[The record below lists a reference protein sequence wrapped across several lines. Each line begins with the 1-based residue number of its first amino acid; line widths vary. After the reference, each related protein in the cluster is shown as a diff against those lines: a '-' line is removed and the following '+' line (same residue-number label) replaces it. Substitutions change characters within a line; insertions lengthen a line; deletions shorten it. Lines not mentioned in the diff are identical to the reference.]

1 MVSPCRQ
8 PPRPAMRKIV
18 PGSAFSVS
26 NIFDRQARS
35 KCLTAAVPL
44 LRLLVLLQ
52 AEAVRR
58 PQRRCGQRAVEMG
71 MEPPGQ
77 IAARIAAARVRA
89 SA

>member
-8 PPRPAMRKIV
+8 PPPSALGKLV
-18 PGSAFSVS
+18 PVSAFSMS
-26 NIFDRQARS
+26 NIFGRQGRS
-35 KCLTAAVPL
+35 KRLTAAAPL
-44 LRLLVLLQ
+44 LRLFVLLQ

-77 IAARIAAARVRA
+77 MAARIAAARVRA

>member
-1 MVSPCRQ
+1 M
-8 PPRPAMRKIV
+8 
-18 PGSAFSVS
+18 S
-26 NIFDRQARS
+26 NIFDRLDRS
-35 KCLTAAVPL
+35 KRLTAGVPL
-44 LRLLVLLQ
+44 LRLFVLLQ

-77 IAARIAAARVRA
+77 IAARIAAAHVRA

>member
-1 MVSPCRQ
+1 MVSFCRR
-8 PPRPAMRKIV
+8 PPRPANRKMGPV
-18 PGSAFSVS
+18 PVFSMS
-26 NIFDRQARS
+26 NIFGRQGPS
-35 KCLTAAVPL
+35 KRLTAGASL
-44 LRLLVLLQ
+44 LRLLMLLQ

-77 IAARIAAARVRA
+77 IAARIAAAHVRA

>member
-1 MVSPCRQ
+1 MVSPRRK
-8 PPRPAMRKIV
+8 PPRPAIRRIV
-18 PGSAFSVS
+18 PVAAFSLS
-26 NIFDRQARS
+26 NIFGWQARS
-35 KCLTAAVPL
+35 KCLTAAAPL
-44 LRLLVLLQ
+44 LRLCMLLQ

>member
-8 PPRPAMRKIV
+8 PPPSALGKLV
-18 PGSAFSVS
+18 PVSAFSMS
-26 NIFDRQARS
+26 NIFGRQGES
-35 KCLTAAVPL
+35 KRLTAAAPL
-44 LRLLVLLQ
+44 LRLFVLLQ

-77 IAARIAAARVRA
+77 MAARIAAARVRV